1 MRKAFTALLA
11 LMLIAGFVSQLGSP
25 ARARQASSSGTAVLG
40 NSGDPF
46 ATVSVDA
53 IADPFEGYDASS
65 APPRGFRFVMLT
77 VSITNDTDAPI
88 EPSPYAVSVVDQDGF
103 LAQSTYVYRT
113 DTTVPDFP
121 SDAIEPGA
129 TETGALFFQVLASSN
144 VAEIVYMPDYRQLY
158 VLASDVAAPDAGA
171 PITILG
177 EEGGE
182 LGTVTISDVTDPY
195 EDIDPS
201 YAPPR
206 GYHYVAAT
214 VTFENT
220 SSRPISVDPSMFV
233 LVDGDGFAATPSGA
247 YRGDAPEVPD
257 FQYTDVAPGESLT
270 GVVTYEVFNDAAP
283 AQIYYSASGTQLV
296 TLVVFD
302 GAPEAPAI
310 ADIPAAAAATPGAT
324 TDTSATEEASA
335 VAEETGDC
343 VGVHDWLARLDERS
357 STLDQYDFTIET
369 AADLE
374 NVDVDTLNNYLDDLE
389 ATVQDQEADTPPAAA
404 QDLSD
409 EYLSYLNLQ
418 IDAMNAIIDAK
429 DSGGDLQ
436 QVFDEFQSKLT
447 DASTSLFETYSALA
461 DDCPA
466 SVA

>member
-11 LMLIAGFVSQLGSP
+11 LMLVAGFVSHIGST
-25 ARARQASSSGTAVLG
+25 ARARQTSSGGTTVLS
-40 NSGDPF
+40 NSGDPY

-65 APPRGFRFVMLT
+65 PPPRGFRFVMLT
-77 VSITNDTDAPI
+77 VSITNDTDTAIDPY
-88 EPSPYAVSVVDQDGF
+88 PYAIAVVDQDGF

-129 TETGALFFQVLASSN
+129 TATGALFFQVLASSD
-144 VAEIVYMPDYRQLY
+144 VAEIVYMPGYSQLY
-158 VLASDVAAPDAGA
+158 VLASDVAAPASGA
-171 PITILG
+171 PVTILG

-195 EDIDPS
+195 KEVDPS

-214 VTFENT
+214 ITFENT
-220 SSRPISVDPSMFV
+220 SSRPISVDPSTFV

-283 AQIYYSASGTQLV
+283 ARIYYSAGGTQLV

-302 GAPEAPAI
+302 GAPEPSSI
-310 ADIPAAAAATPGAT
+310 ADIPAAAAATPGAST
-324 TDTSATEEASA
+324 ATATEEASA
-335 VAEETGDC
+335 VVEETGDC
-343 VGVHDWLARLDERS
+343 VGVNEWFTRLNDRS
-357 STLDQYDFTIET
+357 SALDAYDFSIDT

-374 NVDVDTLNNYLDDLE
+374 NVDVDTLNNYVDDLDALLKE
-389 ATVQDQEADTPPAAA
+389 QKADTPPAAA

-409 EYLSYLNLQ
+409 EYISYIELQ
-418 IDAMNAIIDAK
+418 IDALNAVIDAK
-429 DSGGDLQ
+429 DAGDDLQ
-436 QVFDEFQSKLT
+436 AVFDEWEPQITAAASSLT
-447 DASTSLFETYSALA
+447 DTYSALA
-461 DDCPA
+461 KACPA
-466 SVA
+466 SGL